1 MSDIYGKVNA
11 SEAFLSCDW
20 GVPPTY
26 VDYQRVVAIN
36 AKLRAAGV
44 VTYLDDCLTNKN
56 QKQIETRIDAA
67 AVVVIFVTRK
77 YMLEVVSHKME
88 DNVKF
93 EFSYATRQ
101 KSANS
106 LIVVVLEPLMRDS
119 TRWQLEFAANI
130 AGGPF
135 IDFYTNGNDDD
146 TSNCARLVEEIRWRK
161 NCNRQLY
168 AMSAFKARDAKLIRY
183 KERRD
188 RKKER

>member
-1 MSDIYGKVNA
+1 MREYGKVNA
-11 SEAFLSCDW
+11 TEAFLSCDW
-20 GVPPTY
+20 GVSPTF
-26 VDYQRVVAIN
+26 VDYKRVCAIN

-44 VTYLDDCLTNKN
+44 ITYLDDCLTNKN
-56 QKQIETRIDAA
+56 RKQIETRIDAA
-67 AVVVIFVTRK
+67 ATVVIFVTRK

-101 KSANS
+101 KSASS
-106 LIVVVLEPLMRDS
+106 LIFVVLEPLMQDS
-119 TRWQLEFAANI
+119 SRWQLEFAANI

-135 IDFYTNGNDDD
+135 LDFYTNRNDDD
-146 TSNCARLVEEIRWRK
+146 DSNCSILVDEIRRRK

-168 AMSAFKARDAKLIRY
+168 AMDVFRRKDAKLSRD